1 MSPNSF
7 SQKNSVIGIVLIVV
21 LGVVVYF
28 GYKLTLGNDGNSE
41 NSVGEVDTSLFTPD
55 ISAVYLVK
63 DKISL
68 EGVSFINKPFYK
80 KLEDHTVEIPTV
92 SPVGRSNPFIPYA
105 SP

>member
-7 SQKNSVIGIVLIVV
+7 SQKNSVIGVV
-21 LGVVVYF
+21 LVVVLVIVVYF
-28 GYKLTLGNDGNSE
+28 GYKLTLGSE
-41 NSVGEVDTSLFTPD
+41 GDLEVSAGEVDTSLFTPD
-55 ISAVYLVK
+55 VSAVYLVK
-63 DKISL
+63 DKINL

-92 SPVGRSNPFIPYA
+92 SPVGRSNPFAPYA